1 MSRSR
6 DIDQTP
12 RTRESLSNDLRELG
26 LATGDSVIVH
36 SSLSSLGYVDG
47 GAATVIKALMDVV
60 TLDGAIVMPTQTT
73 QLRHPTLAIEPVTDP
88 DEVENQLNEMP
99 VFDPSITPTA
109 RMGTVPE
116 LFRTL
121 PGVVRADHPL
131 YSFATWSRSGAEI
144 AGTQRLKMSLGKG
157 SALDHLY
164 RRDGKVLLLG
174 VGFIRCTTFHHA
186 EYSVD
191 ATQTT
196 RPLAPVTNA
205 GRDAIEWQPV
215 EEICFMD
222 DDTIMRLGVAFES
235 ERGVMTGPVGS
246 AEARLFSVRE
256 AVDYGVEWLTRE
268 YTANRVTTNCR
279 D

>member
-12 RTRESLSNDLRELG
+12 RTPESLSNDLRELG

-36 SSLSSLGYVDG
+36 SSLSSLGHVDG
-47 GAATVIKALMDVV
+47 GAATVIEALMDIV
-60 TLDGAIVMPTQTT
+60 TSDGAIVMPTQTS
-73 QLRHPTLAIEPVTDP
+73 QLRHPTLAFEPVTDP
-88 DEVENQLNEMP
+88 DEVERQLNEMP
-99 VFDPSITPTA
+99 VFDPATTPTA
-109 RMGTVPE
+109 RMGSIPE

-131 YSFATWSRSGAEI
+131 YSFAAWGHKGAEI

-174 VGFIRCTTFHHA
+174 VGFTRCTTFHHA

-196 RPLAPVTNA
+196 CPLVPVPNA
-205 GRDAIEWQPV
+205 GRDAIDWQPV

-222 DDTIMRLGVAFES
+222 DDTITRLGASFEL
-235 ERGVMTGPVGS
+235 ERRVTVGPVGS

>member
-121 PGVVRADHPL
+121 PGVVRRTTPSAR
-131 YSFATWSRSGAEI
+131 SRPGA
-144 AGTQRLKMSLGKG
+144 
-157 SALDHLY
+157 
-164 RRDGKVLLLG
+164 V
-174 VGFIRCTTFHHA
+174 
-186 EYSVD
+186 
-191 ATQTT
+191 
-196 RPLAPVTNA
+196 A
-205 GRDAIEWQPV
+205 GR
-215 EEICFMD
+215 
-222 DDTIMRLGVAFES
+222 RLQ
-235 ERGVMTGPVGS
+235 ERNG
-246 AEARLFSVRE
+246 
-256 AVDYGVEWLTRE
+256 
-268 YTANRVTTNCR
+268 
-279 D
+279 